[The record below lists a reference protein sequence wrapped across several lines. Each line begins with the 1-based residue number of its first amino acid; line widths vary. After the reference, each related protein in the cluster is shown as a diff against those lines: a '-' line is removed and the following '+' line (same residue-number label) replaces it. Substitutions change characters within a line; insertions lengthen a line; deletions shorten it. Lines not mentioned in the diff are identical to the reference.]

1 MHSLDLI
8 RAFAG
13 TGGEWVIHLLV
24 LFSVLALG
32 IIAERVVLLRR
43 SGPEAAAGLPEAALS
58 AWRQGRPQE
67 ALDALKDQP
76 LAREAAS
83 ALNAAQP
90 AGPAEAEQALQ
101 EALGLAR
108 RRLERRL
115 TTLGTLG
122 NNAPFIGLLGTVLGV
137 IRAFRD
143 LAQSGGGAETVMRGL
158 SEALVATAV
167 GILVAI
173 PCVAAYNLLTRAV
186 SDRLG
191 AAENAGRRLIA
202 ARWPAGS

>member
-24 LFSVLALG
+24 LASVLALG

-43 SGPEAAAGLPEAALS
+43 SGGGEAAPLPQAALD
-58 AWRQGRPQE
+58 AWRAGKPQE
-67 ALDALKDQP
+67 ALAALAGRP
-76 LAREAAS
+76 LLHEAAS
-83 ALNAAQP
+83 SLAAASP
-90 AGPAEAEQALQ
+90 SGPAEAEQALQ

-108 RRLERRL
+108 QRLERRL
-115 TTLGTLG
+115 TALGTLG

-143 LAQSGGGAETVMRGL
+143 LSQSGGGAETVMRGL

-186 SDRLG
+186 SERLS

-202 ARWPAGS
+202 ARWPAGA